1 MIDFDLGKYIN
12 YVKSKL
18 DISIEDQYIEKDYLL
33 SLFLSTWQNL
43 REGGDVKSLDEL
55 IFKGGTLLTRN
66 HLKYPRI
73 SEDLDF
79 THKKSK
85 EIRIMSQNERIKT
98 IRKLI
103 SQIIKD
109 IKKICNSCE
118 FDFKTDRSNTNYIT
132 AYHHK
137 AVYSLCIYKKSE
149 ITNLT
154 IHIKIEI
161 NFVENLQHY
170 PVVQTIQPII
180 SNDAVL
186 TSLGYNLSPLKIS
199 CYALEE
205 IVLEKYRA
213 LLTRD
218 NLKERDVFDLY
229 LINKMLQDVLKF
241 DNKKIIK
248 KIKDGY
254 ITSNTSEENLEK
266 NCKLINEKS
275 FGVYNDNISSLT
287 LVKIDNVDYEK
298 FKNLIFD
305 KLKNICNEII

>member
-12 YVKSKL
+12 YVKSRL
-18 DISIEDQYIEKDYLL
+18 DISIEDQYLEKDYLL

-43 REGGDVKSLDEL
+43 REEGEVTSLDGL
-55 IFKGGTLLTRN
+55 IFKGGTLLMRN
-66 HLKYPRI
+66 HLKYSRI

-79 THKKSK
+79 IHKKSK
-85 EIRIMSQNERIKT
+85 EIRIMSQNERIRS

-103 SQIIKD
+103 IPLLKD
-109 IKKICNSCE
+109 IKKICSSCE

-149 ITNLT
+149 ITNLP
-154 IHIKIEI
+154 ICIKIEI
-161 NFVENLQHY
+161 NFVENLQY
-170 PVVQTIQPII
+170 PPVVQTIQPIV
-180 SNDAVL
+180 SNDTVL
-186 TSLGYNLSPLKIS
+186 TSLGYNLVPLQIS
-199 CYALEE
+199 CYVLEE
-205 IVLEKYRA
+205 IILEKYRA
-213 LLTRD
+213 ILTRE

-254 ITSNTSEENLEK
+254 ITSKMSEENLEN
-266 NCKLINEKS
+266 NCKLINKKS
-275 FGVYNDNISSLT
+275 YDFFSDNISRLT
-287 LVKIDNVDYEK
+287 LVEIDDVEYEK
-298 FKNLIFD
+298 FKNLIYD
-305 KLKNICNEII
+305 KLKDICRMN